1 VALQTGVIDGQE
13 NPYANIYAGKFQEVQ
28 KYLSETRH
36 VYTPSFPTVSLARFE
51 AYPENVQEA
60 ILEAGRETQDWTYQE
75 AERVEEETKQKLL
88 DAGMEFNVADRAAFV
103 EASKPVYEAF
113 AEEVPGGQA
122 LIDEAL
128 ALADGC

>member
-1 VALQTGVIDGQE
+1 
-13 NPYANIYAGKFQEVQ
+13 
-28 KYLSETRH
+28 
-36 VYTPSFPTVSLARFE
+36 
-51 AYPENVQEA
+51 
-60 ILEAGRETQDWTYQE
+60 
-75 AERVEEETKQKLL
+75 VEEETKQKLL